1 MHRYMQCMRAY
12 AEYASEQDIEGTN
25 TGIEYTRGF
34 WNGQLANAVQPSY
47 LLGHSLLRESH

>member
-1 MHRYMQCMRAY
+1 MYACIREIRERAGY
-12 AEYASEQDIEGTN
+12 RGYEYGYRIYKGV
-25 TGIEYTRGF
+25 